1 MSITDIR
8 QAVLTGD
15 ADAAADLARAELEAG
30 TAPAVIMNDALISAM
45 DEAGARMAT
54 GELFIPEVLV
64 ASEAMRAAMD
74 VITPHLEV
82 EATGGR
88 GTVVIGA
95 VEGDVHDIGK
105 SLVALMLD
113 GAGFTVHDLGVDVP
127 TPAFVTAAKEHDAC
141 ARRASEPSRSS
152 AARRSRRRSPTRSG
166 PPGTHPTPA
175 ARCAWCATCCSRSTA
190 HEVTRGRRA
199 LARRPLAS
207 SCAPPVSRARAARSR
222 ARPPRPSA
230 ARARCRT
237 PRCASWGR

>member
-8 QAVLTGD
+8 QAVLIGD
-15 ADAAADLARAELEAG
+15 AEGAADLARAELEAG

-74 VITPHLEV
+74 VITPHLEL
-82 EATGGR
+82 EAAGGR

-113 GAGFTVHDLGVDVP
+113 GAGFTVHDLGVDVA
-127 TPAFVTAAKEHDAC
+127 TPAFVAAAKEHDADVV
-141 ARRASEPSRSS
+141 AMSS
-152 AARRSRRRSPTRSG
+152 LMVTTMPKMKVVIDALREAGIEAKPIVGGAPITKAFADQIGAAG
-166 PPGTHPTPA
+166 Y
-175 ARCAWCATCCSRSTA
+175 
-190 HEVTRGRRA
+190 
-199 LARRPLAS
+199 
-207 SCAPPVSRARAARSR
+207 APDAGGAVRLVRDLL
-222 ARPPRPSA
+222 
-230 ARARCRT
+230 
-237 PRCASWGR
+237 

>member
-15 ADAAADLARAELEAG
+15 ADGAADLARAELEAG

-113 GAGFTVHDLGVDVP
+113 GAGFTVHDLGVDVA
-127 TPAFVTAAKEHDAC
+127 TPAFVAAAKEHEADVVAMSSLMVTTMPKMKVVIEALREAGIEAKPIVGGAPITQAFADEIGAAGYAPDAGG
-141 ARRASEPSRSS
+141 AVRLVRD
-152 AARRSRRRSPTRSG
+152 
-166 PPGTHPTPA
+166 
-175 ARCAWCATCCSRSTA
+175 
-190 HEVTRGRRA
+190 
-199 LARRPLAS
+199 LL
-207 SCAPPVSRARAARSR
+207 
-222 ARPPRPSA
+222 
-230 ARARCRT
+230 
-237 PRCASWGR
+237 

>member
-15 ADAAADLARAELEAG
+15 ADGAADLARAELEAG

-54 GELFIPEVLV
+54 GELFIPEVLF

-82 EATGGR
+82 AATGGR

-113 GAGFTVHDLGVDVP
+113 GAGFTVHDLGVDVA
-127 TPAFVTAAKEHDAC
+127 TPAFVAAAKEHEADVVAMSSLMVTTMPKMKVVIEALREAGIEAKPIVGGAPITQAFADEIGAAGYAPDAGG
-141 ARRASEPSRSS
+141 AVRLVRD
-152 AARRSRRRSPTRSG
+152 
-166 PPGTHPTPA
+166 
-175 ARCAWCATCCSRSTA
+175 
-190 HEVTRGRRA
+190 
-199 LARRPLAS
+199 LL
-207 SCAPPVSRARAARSR
+207 
-222 ARPPRPSA
+222 
-230 ARARCRT
+230 
-237 PRCASWGR
+237 

>member
-15 ADAAADLARAELEAG
+15 ADGAADLARAELEAG

-45 DEAGARMAT
+45 DEAGAKMAT

-82 EATGGR
+82 EAAGGR

-113 GAGFTVHDLGVDVP
+113 GAGFTVHDLGVDVAI
-127 TPAFVTAAKEHDAC
+127 PAFVAAAKEHDADVV
-141 ARRASEPSRSS
+141 AMSS
-152 AARRSRRRSPTRSG
+152 LMVTTMPKMKVVIEALHEAGLEAKPIVGGAPITQAFADEIGAAG
-166 PPGTHPTPA
+166 Y
-175 ARCAWCATCCSRSTA
+175 
-190 HEVTRGRRA
+190 
-199 LARRPLAS
+199 
-207 SCAPPVSRARAARSR
+207 APDAGGAVRLVRDLL
-222 ARPPRPSA
+222 
-230 ARARCRT
+230 
-237 PRCASWGR
+237 

>member
-15 ADAAADLARAELEAG
+15 ADGAADLARAELEAG

-113 GAGFTVHDLGVDVP
+113 GAGFTVHDLGVDVA
-127 TPAFVTAAKEHDAC
+127 TSAFVATAKEHDADVV
-141 ARRASEPSRSS
+141 AMSS
-152 AARRSRRRSPTRSG
+152 LMVTTMPKMKVVIEALREAGIEAKPIVGGAPITQAFADEIGAAG
-166 PPGTHPTPA
+166 Y
-175 ARCAWCATCCSRSTA
+175 
-190 HEVTRGRRA
+190 
-199 LARRPLAS
+199 
-207 SCAPPVSRARAARSR
+207 APDAGGAVRLVRDLL
-222 ARPPRPSA
+222 
-230 ARARCRT
+230 
-237 PRCASWGR
+237 

>member
-15 ADAAADLARAELEAG
+15 ADGAADLARAELEAG

-45 DEAGARMAT
+45 DEAGAKMAT

-82 EATGGR
+82 EASGGR

-113 GAGFTVHDLGVDVP
+113 GAGFTVHDLGVDVA
-127 TPAFVTAAKEHDAC
+127 TPAFVEAAQEHDADIV
-141 ARRASEPSRSS
+141 AMSS
-152 AARRSRRRSPTRSG
+152 LMVTTMPKMKVVIEALREAGVEAKPIIGGAPITQAFADEIGAAG
-166 PPGTHPTPA
+166 Y
-175 ARCAWCATCCSRSTA
+175 
-190 HEVTRGRRA
+190 
-199 LARRPLAS
+199 
-207 SCAPPVSRARAARSR
+207 APDAGGAVRLVRDLL
-222 ARPPRPSA
+222 
-230 ARARCRT
+230 
-237 PRCASWGR
+237 

>member
-8 QAVLTGD
+8 QAVLIGD
-15 ADAAADLARAELEAG
+15 AEGAADLARAELEAG

-74 VITPHLEV
+74 VITPHLEL

-113 GAGFTVHDLGVDVP
+113 GAGFTVHDLGVDVA
-127 TPAFVTAAKEHDAC
+127 TPAFVAAAKEHDADVV
-141 ARRASEPSRSS
+141 AMSS
-152 AARRSRRRSPTRSG
+152 LMVTTMPKMKVVIDALREAGIEAKPIVGGAPITKAFADQIGAAG
-166 PPGTHPTPA
+166 Y
-175 ARCAWCATCCSRSTA
+175 
-190 HEVTRGRRA
+190 
-199 LARRPLAS
+199 
-207 SCAPPVSRARAARSR
+207 APDAGGAVRLVRDLL
-222 ARPPRPSA
+222 
-230 ARARCRT
+230 
-237 PRCASWGR
+237 

>member
-15 ADAAADLARAELEAG
+15 AEGAADLARAELEAG

-74 VITPHLEV
+74 VITPHLEL

-113 GAGFTVHDLGVDVP
+113 GAGFTVHDLGVDVA
-127 TPAFVTAAKEHDAC
+127 TPAFVAAAKEHDADVV
-141 ARRASEPSRSS
+141 AMSS
-152 AARRSRRRSPTRSG
+152 LMVTTMPKMKVVIDALREAGIEAKPIVGGAPITKAFADEIGAAG
-166 PPGTHPTPA
+166 Y
-175 ARCAWCATCCSRSTA
+175 
-190 HEVTRGRRA
+190 
-199 LARRPLAS
+199 
-207 SCAPPVSRARAARSR
+207 APDAGGAVRLVRDLL
-222 ARPPRPSA
+222 
-230 ARARCRT
+230 
-237 PRCASWGR
+237 

>member
-15 ADAAADLARAELEAG
+15 ADGAADLARAELEAG

-82 EATGGR
+82 EASGSR

-127 TPAFVTAAKEHDAC
+127 IPAFVAAAKEHEADIVAMSSLMVTTMPKMKVVIEALREAGVEAKPIIGGAPITQAFADEIGAAGYAPDAGG
-141 ARRASEPSRSS
+141 AVRLVRD
-152 AARRSRRRSPTRSG
+152 
-166 PPGTHPTPA
+166 
-175 ARCAWCATCCSRSTA
+175 
-190 HEVTRGRRA
+190 
-199 LARRPLAS
+199 LL
-207 SCAPPVSRARAARSR
+207 
-222 ARPPRPSA
+222 
-230 ARARCRT
+230 
-237 PRCASWGR
+237 